1 MDTEEPKSKTPLT
14 AGISLW
20 GWPLGIVLGCYAL
33 DQLTKWIVIRSIA
46 YGEAI
51 AVIPGFF
58 SLVHLRN
65 TGAAWSILSGYTWLL
80 ALISVTALVAIAALF
95 RRWNGGSRLMAA
107 MVALL
112 LGGIAGNMTDR
123 LFRGNVVDFL
133 DFSLCGYHW
142 PAFNVADSA
151 ICVSI
156 AVLIFVS
163 WRQEKQRKQ

>member
-1 MDTEEPKSKTPLT
+1 MAEDADAKTFPNK
-14 AGISLW
+14 GISLF
-20 GWPLGIVLGCYAL
+20 GWPLLIVFGCYGL
-33 DQLTKWIVIRSIA
+33 DQLTKWIVIRAFALGESREVIA
-46 YGEAI
+46 
-51 AVIPGFF
+51 GFF
-58 SLVHLRN
+58 HLVHVRN

-80 ALISVTALVAIAALF
+80 GLISILAFVAMAALF

-133 DFSLCGYHW
+133 DFSLGGYHW

-163 WRQEKQRKQ
+163 WRQEKHRKQ